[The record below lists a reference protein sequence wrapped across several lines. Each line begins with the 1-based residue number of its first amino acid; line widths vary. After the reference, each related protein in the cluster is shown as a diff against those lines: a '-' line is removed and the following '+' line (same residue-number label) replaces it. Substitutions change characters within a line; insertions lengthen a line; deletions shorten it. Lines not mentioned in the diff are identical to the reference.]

1 MVFCGSSLPDV
12 EVNLIIIWRNCLKR
26 SLFNEKGSQLESN
39 GGCTLAVAI
48 DGPAASGKSVIGR
61 EVARRLGIRFL
72 DTGVMYR
79 AVTWASIRGGVDL
92 GREDELTSVAARSE
106 VRLVTVCEEDRL
118 LLNGDDITDYLRLR
132 EVDAAV
138 SAVSAVSGV
147 RRALVAQQR
156 AIAADGPIV
165 MSGRDIG
172 TVVLPNACVK
182 VFLTATAEVR
192 ARRRAAEEA
201 GNADYEKIMD
211 ELMRRDRIDSEREDS
226 PLRPAEDATT
236 IPTDNMTIEE
246 VVQAILSK
254 VQ

>member
-1 MVFCGSSLPDV
+1 MDSD
-12 EVNLIIIWRNCLKR
+12 
-26 SLFNEKGSQLESN
+26 

-72 DTGVMYR
+72 DTGIMYR
-79 AVTWASIRGGVDL
+79 AVTWASIRRGIDS
-92 GREDELTSVAARSE
+92 GRERELASVAACSE
-106 VRLVTVCEEDRL
+106 IRLVTVCEDDRL
-118 LLNGDDITDYLRLR
+118 LLDGDDITDYLRRR

-165 MSGRDIG
+165 MCGRDIG
-172 TVVLPNACVK
+172 TVVLPDACVK
-182 VFLTATAEVR
+182 VFLTATTEVR
-192 ARRRAAEEA
+192 ARRRAAEKTE
-201 GNADYEKIMD
+201 NADYEKIMD
-211 ELMRRDRIDSEREDS
+211 ELTRRDRIDSEREDS
-226 PLRPAEDATT
+226 PLRPAKDAIT
-236 IPTDNMTIEE
+236 IATDDMTIEE

>member
-1 MVFCGSSLPDV
+1 MG
-12 EVNLIIIWRNCLKR
+12 
-26 SLFNEKGSQLESN
+26 KGSQLESDS
-39 GGCTLAVAI
+39 GCKLAVAI

-79 AVTWASIRGGVDL
+79 AVTWASIQRGVGP
-92 GREDELTSVAARSE
+92 GRERELTSVAAHSE
-106 VRLVTVCEEDRL
+106 IRLVTACEDDRL
-118 LLNGDDITDYLRLR
+118 LLNGSDITDHLRHR
-132 EVDAAV
+132 EVDAVV

-165 MSGRDIG
+165 MCGRDIG
-172 TVVLPNACVK
+172 TVVLPDACLK
-182 VFLTATAEVR
+182 VFLTAAVEVR
-192 ARRRAAEEA
+192 AQRRTAEKA

-211 ELMRRDRIDSEREDS
+211 ELVRRDRIDSEREDS
-226 PLRPAEDATT
+226 PLRPAKDAIT
-236 IPTDNMTIEE
+236 IPTDDMTIEE

-254 VQ
+254 VQLC

>member
-1 MVFCGSSLPDV
+1 MDSDS
-12 EVNLIIIWRNCLKR
+12 
-26 SLFNEKGSQLESN
+26 
-39 GGCTLAVAI
+39 GCTLAVAI

-72 DTGVMYR
+72 DTGIMYR
-79 AVTWASIRGGVDL
+79 AVTWVSIRRGIDP
-92 GREDELTSVAARSE
+92 GRERELTSVAACSE
-106 VRLVTVCEEDRL
+106 IRLVTVCGDDRL
-118 LLNGDDITDYLRLR
+118 LLDGDDITDYLRHR

-165 MSGRDIG
+165 MCGRDIG
-172 TVVLPNACVK
+172 TVVLPDACVK
-182 VFLTATAEVR
+182 VFLTATTEVR
-192 ARRRAAEEA
+192 ARRRAAEKTE
-201 GNADYEKIMD
+201 NADYEKIMD
-211 ELMRRDRIDSEREDS
+211 ELTRRDRIDSEREDS
-226 PLRPAEDATT
+226 PLRPAKDA
-236 IPTDNMTIEE
+236 IIIATDDMTIEE